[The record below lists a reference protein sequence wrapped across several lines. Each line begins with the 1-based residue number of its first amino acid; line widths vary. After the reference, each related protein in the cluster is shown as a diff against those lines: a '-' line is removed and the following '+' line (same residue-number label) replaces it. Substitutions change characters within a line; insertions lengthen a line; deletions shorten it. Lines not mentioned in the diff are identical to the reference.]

1 MLPHIPHAQ
10 FPGQS
15 LSVALYENGGIRG
28 VEIGSV
34 MFAHKD
40 PETGKMEYPKLELV
54 RLAIPAGIYQTHL
67 DYVVDVTK
75 ETFEKR
81 INYLVID
88 SPKPPCCCVILQHPL
103 NLLYK

>member
-54 RLAIPAGIYQTHL
+54 RLAIPAGIYPNPSRLCSGCHQG
-67 DYVVDVTK
+67 
-75 ETFEKR
+75 
-81 INYLVID
+81 
-88 SPKPPCCCVILQHPL
+88 
-103 NLLYK
+103 NL